1 MDNFNF
7 LNFTK
12 YQYKRFLNNF
22 FSFFSIFSTQTIA
35 QILYPPAMIY
45 AWGVEN
51 FGVWIFII
59 SIPSTLAI
67 FNINLST
74 ASRSEMSIN
83 HEKNNLFEVNK
94 IFQNALSLVVL
105 NLIIFTIVWITI
117 ISFQEMSLKIFD
129 KYDYQTI
136 RLIFLIIIFS
146 TYFTILDQIFF
157 CGITFNGKV
166 STYNYIILLFD
177 VSTKIFIPCSGL
189 LFDSLIYPAIV
200 YFILSAVKTIILFY
214 FYNKNKSII
223 SLSLK
228 LFNFKYSLKLF
239 KLSLSYYFDNIVGI
253 IKNNGVIILFGLFFS
268 PIIVGLVSTTRTL
281 FYFLPMR
288 FLDVFNNTMFYEYS
302 KIFGKKNIVSLKKAL
317 KLQMLLSILILIV
330 FVFISL
336 LIGKEIYNFWTNGKY
351 NLTFSLL
358 LLIVAD
364 AVIFNLFNSL
374 ETLIKSVNKFF
385 KSTMIKI
392 LFSLITIMLSYI
404 FFVKGYSYIYY
415 FGINLLSSIIILISV
430 CFITLKFYYKL
441 K

>member
-136 RLIFLIIIFS
+136 
-146 TYFTILDQIFF
+146 
-157 CGITFNGKV
+157 
-166 STYNYIILLFD
+166 ILL
-177 VSTKIFIPCSGL
+177 L
-189 LFDSLIYPAIV
+189 SLI
-200 YFILSAVKTIILFY
+200 
-214 FYNKNKSII
+214 N
-223 SLSLK
+223 
-228 LFNFKYSLKLF
+228 
-239 KLSLSYYFDNIVGI
+239 
-253 IKNNGVIILFGLFFS
+253 
-268 PIIVGLVSTTRTL
+268 
-281 FYFLPMR
+281 
-288 FLDVFNNTMFYEYS
+288 
-302 KIFGKKNIVSLKKAL
+302 
-317 KLQMLLSILILIV
+317 
-330 FVFISL
+330 
-336 LIGKEIYNFWTNGKY
+336 
-351 NLTFSLL
+351 
-358 LLIVAD
+358 
-364 AVIFNLFNSL
+364 
-374 ETLIKSVNKFF
+374 
-385 KSTMIKI
+385 
-392 LFSLITIMLSYI
+392 
-404 FFVKGYSYIYY
+404 
-415 FGINLLSSIIILISV
+415 
-430 CFITLKFYYKL
+430 
-441 K
+441 